1 MTDSNPGAE
10 LRSALAASRGAFAGV
25 AAFSACINLLLLA
38 PALYMLQVYD
48 RVLSSQNELTL
59 VMLSLILAGLFVLY
73 AALEWVRSLVL
84 VRVGIRLDQALDQR
98 VFDASFERGLRGA
111 GGNAAQALGDL
122 QTVRQ
127 FLTGNGIFAFF
138 DAPWAPIYL
147 LVITAFHP
155 LLGLVTLVGMLVL
168 VVLNW
173 LTHRVT
179 HEPLTLAQR
188 LSVQGSAQVN
198 NSLRNAEVIESMGM
212 LHNLRARWFGRHVQV
227 LGLQAL
233 ASDRA
238 GSLTAAS
245 RFVRLGLQSAAL
257 GLGAWLVLEGKM
269 TPGMMI
275 AGSILAGRALAPVD
289 LLIGSWR
296 GFLAA
301 RDGYQRL
308 SELLTAFPARRAGLP
323 LPAPRG
329 DIRLDGV
336 TAVPPGGRQPVL
348 RNVSVQ
354 IAAGQVVGVVG
365 PSGAGKSSLAR
376 LLVGVWPA
384 AGGSVRLD
392 GADIMQWDKAR
403 LGPYIGYLPQD
414 VELFEGTIAENI
426 ARFGDVDAHRV
437 VEAAR
442 LAGVHEM
449 ILQFP
454 SGYDTQIGVGGAV
467 LSGGQR
473 QRIGLARAVYGM
485 PVLIVLDEPN
495 SNLDDIG
502 EAALV
507 QAIQALKKAGRT
519 VVMVTHRTNVLAT
532 VDNLLVLRD
541 GQVLLFGPRDEVLAR
556 LNANNVIPAPRGAPG
571 GH

>member
-1 MTDSNPGAE
+1 MTDSKPAAE
-10 LRSALAASRGAFAGV
+10 LRQALSALRGAFLGV
-25 AAFSACINLLLLA
+25 GAFSACINLLLLA
-38 PALYMLQVYD
+38 PAIYMLQVYD
-48 RVLSSQNELTL
+48 RVLSSHNELTL
-59 VMLSLILAGLFVLY
+59 VMLSMILIGLYVLY
-73 AALEWVRSLVL
+73 AALEAVRSLVL
-84 VRVGIRLDQALDQR
+84 VRVGVRLDQALDQR

-111 GGNAAQALGDL
+111 GGTASQGLSDL
-122 QTVRQ
+122 QTLRQ

-155 LLGLVTLVGMLVL
+155 LIGLVTLLGVLAL

-173 LTHRVT
+173 LTHRIT
-179 HEPLTLAQR
+179 HEPLTQAQK
-188 LSVQGSAQVN
+188 LSLQGSAQVN
-198 NSLRNAEVIESMGM
+198 NSLRNAEVIEAMGM
-212 LHNLRARWFGRHVQV
+212 LGNLRARWFGRQAQV
-227 LGLQAL
+227 LQLQAR

-238 GSLTAAS
+238 GSLAAGS
-245 RFVRLGLQSAAL
+245 RFLRLTLQSAAL
-257 GLGAWLVLEGKM
+257 GVGAFLVLEGEM

-275 AGSILAGRALAPVD
+275 AASILAGRALAPVD

-296 GFLAA
+296 GFLSA
-301 RDGYQRL
+301 RDAYQRL
-308 SELLTAFPARRAGLP
+308 GDLLAEFPAREAGLP
-323 LPAPRG
+323 LPVPRG
-329 DIRLDGV
+329 EVQLEAV

-348 RNVSVQ
+348 RNVSLQ

-392 GADIMQWDKAR
+392 GADIMHWDKAR
-403 LGPYIGYLPQD
+403 LGPYMGYLPQD
-414 VELFEGTIAENI
+414 VELFDGTIAENI
-426 ARFGDVDAHRV
+426 ARFGEVDADRV
-437 VEAAR
+437 IEAAR
-442 LAGVHEM
+442 LAGVHDM
-449 ILQFP
+449 ILRFP
-454 SGYDTQIGVGGAV
+454 NGYDTQIGVGGAV

-473 QRIGLARAVYGM
+473 QRIGLARAVYGL
-485 PVLIVLDEPN
+485 PVLVVLDEPN

-507 QAIQALKKAGRT
+507 QAIQALKAAGRT
-519 VVMVTHRTNVLAT
+519 VVMITHRTNVLAT

-556 LNANNVIPAPRGAPG
+556 LKASNVVPAQRGATVG
-571 GH
+571 